1 MQHSTKTL
9 KYLPYP
15 AARDY
20 VQKYT
25 DVRNVLQYRKWHDS
39 AKPEFLPRHPDRV
52 YNSFSWNDFLNTT
65 NSFEKT
71 LMRKKGEKI
80 VWRPFWEAVRYAQRV
95 AHDSGIHTQKQWEEW
110 HDRGMCPKDIPKRP
124 QLEYSEFT
132 GAGWKTWLGKN
143 IRGKIMSQKQN
154 LAIFALHTTTTMPKN
169 ILTIRKYTDGMYA
182 MQEEMRDDSSLEK
195 PLRVYK
201 WEDPLA
207 DRVYKVVE
215 ALGVDKGNNQWLC
228 PNVHELIFELDNL
241 LEWHR

>member
-1 MQHSTKTL
+1 MAHRAKRQ
-9 KYLPYP
+9 
-15 AARDY
+15 RF
-20 VQKYT
+20 
-25 DVRNVLQYRKWHDS
+25 LQYSDALELVRRHSIHSRAHYWRWHDS
-39 AKPEFLPRHPDRV
+39 VKPPLPRMPNKH
-52 YNSFSWNDFLNTT
+52 YAEWSSWNDFLGTM

-71 LMRKKGEKI
+71 LRKRMGMK
-80 VWRPFWEAVRYAQRV
+80 VSWRPFWEAVRYAQRV
-95 AHDSGIHTQKQWEEW
+95 AKEEGIHTQKEWEKW
-110 HDRGMCPKDIPKRP
+110 HDSGMCPKDIPKRP

-132 GAGWKTWLGKN
+132 GVGWKTWLGKN

-154 LAIFALHTTTTMPKN
+154 LALFALHTTTTMPKN

-182 MQEEMRDDSSLEK
+182 MQEAMRDDPSLEK

-207 DRVYKVVE
+207 DQVYKVVE

-228 PNVHELIFELDNL
+228 PNVHELIFELDNM